1 MSRPVSRFLFGF
13 SAQAPSHPGSR
24 AQGHALPFGSRVALL
39 AVITVGAF
47 GVSPGMTGL
56 TSVAAAQAG
65 KTGAEDT
72 FSLDEP
78 DESAPAQPPAP
89 TPEETAAAA
98 EEPAMLGDEQALQE
112 EAAPD
117 ETFRESTDP
126 YEDPKKHYLFVGGAW
141 RYVRMPS
148 FVLEW
153 FLDAAPSIG
162 TAGSFFGEVGY
173 RKDGFQVTGQLG
185 WMNWNFTGPFQ
196 LAGDKIDDTEWLD
209 TKFNFLMATAT
220 VTWSTAF
227 TDWFALEY
235 GVEGGFATV
244 FGDMKRN
251 EAYKDGGNWRKCP
264 TWAPQMG
271 YSNAAWP
278 ADMPPTADQQLYCDP
293 PLSDGGGQPPATN
306 ESDEIGAH
314 YNVKAKHGIANKG
327 IPHAVPV
334 IGPRLSLRFK
344 PIHQLVIRVD
354 VPLPLAP
361 FGFVGGV
368 AAHFGF

>member
-1 MSRPVSRFLFGF
+1 MSVVALGCSGL
-13 SAQAPSHPGSR
+13 SASVQAQA
-24 AQGHALPFGSRVALL
+24 AQ
-39 AVITVGAF
+39 
-47 GVSPGMTGL
+47 
-56 TSVAAAQAG
+56 
-65 KTGAEDT
+65 DD
-72 FSLDEP
+72 FSLDDPATEGA
-78 DESAPAQPPAP
+78 APAPAP
-89 TPEETAAAA
+89 SPAETAASG
-98 EEPAMLGDEQALQE
+98 EPALLGDEQALQE

-126 YEDPKKHYLFVGGAW
+126 YEDPKEHYLFVGGAW

-153 FLDAAPSIG
+153 FLDSAPSIG

-173 RKDGFQVTGQLG
+173 RKNGFQVTGELG
-185 WMNWNFTGPFQ
+185 WMNWSFKGPFQ
-196 LAGDKIDDTEWLD
+196 LAGDPIADTEWLD
-209 TKFNFLMATAT
+209 AKFNFLMATAT
-220 VTWSTAF
+220 VTWSTSF

-235 GVEGGFATV
+235 GVEGGFAAL

-251 EAYKDGGNWRKCP
+251 EAYKTGGNWNKCP
-264 TWAPQMG
+264 TWAPQPG
-271 YSNAAWP
+271 LDNPTWP
-278 ADMPPTADQQLYCDP
+278 NDMRPPTGEQQQYCDP
-293 PLSDGGGQPPATN
+293 PIPDVAGGPVPATN